1 MLERAPARRR
11 VRHRRAWRDRLAR
24 AGAAHFEKSALKPWL
39 KQCWCIP
46 PKQNAAFV
54 ACMEDVLDVYT
65 RPYDPRFP
73 QLCMDE
79 THTQLLGEVRDPL
92 PVAPGRGA
100 RHDPQY
106 ARGGVANLF
115 LICEPL
121 RGRRHVTVT
130 ARRTGVDWAHCVRA
144 MVDVHYS
151 EAEKVVLVL
160 DQLNTHTVASLYE
173 AFPPAEAKR
182 IAGRLEIHH
191 TPKHGSWL
199 NMAEIEFSVLV
210 RQCLGQRM
218 ENAGRLEAEVG
229 AWEAA
234 RNAAASRIDWR
245 FTTADAR
252 IKLKHLYPITLSDE

>member
-1 MLERAPARRR
+1 
-11 VRHRRAWRDRLAR
+11 
-24 AGAAHFEKSALKPWL
+24 
-39 KQCWCIP
+39 
-46 PKQNAAFV
+46 
-54 ACMEDVLDVYT
+54 MEDVLDVYT

-73 QLCMDE
+73 QVCLDE

-92 PVAPGRGA
+92 PGAPGRVA
-100 RHDPQY
+100 RHDPEY
-106 ARGGVANLF
+106 ARAGVANLF

-121 RGRRHVTVT
+121 RGWRHVTVT
-130 ARRTGVDWAHCVRA
+130 ARRTAVDWAHCVQEL
-144 MVDVHYS
+144 VDVHYP
-151 EAEKVVLVL
+151 EVEKVVLVM
-160 DQLNTHTVASLYE
+160 DQLNTHGVASLYE

-210 RQCLGQRM
+210 RQCLGQRL
-218 ENAGRLEAEVG
+218 ADKDALCREVS

-234 RNAAASRIDWR
+234 RNRAVSRIDWR

-252 IKLKHLYPITLSDE
+252 ITLKHLYPITLTRECGISSMSEY